1 MIINKYKVI
10 LNKEIFSNYDWLYLC
25 THIVEQ
31 QISPSLSSYH
41 IITTKSDINN
51 SKIYKI
57 MLCLY
62 DQRKNINNLVYF

>member
-1 MIINKYKVI
+1 MTGYIYARN
-10 LNKEIFSNYDWLYLC
+10 
-25 THIVEQ
+25 IVEQ
-31 QISPSLSSYH
+31 QVSPSPSSYH

-62 DQRKNINNLVYF
+62 DQRKLILKT

>member
-1 MIINKYKVI
+1 MHAYSGTDSYHH
-10 LNKEIFSNYDWLYLC
+10 L
-25 THIVEQ
+25 VEQ
-31 QISPSLSSYH
+31 IVIIIYARISPSPSSYH